1 MTASLK
7 DVSRFLDA
15 HLRIAEIQDDPNA
28 VNGLQLEASQEVSV
42 VACAVDAGEATID
55 EACARGAQLL
65 LVHHG
70 LLWGGNRALVGPHAR
85 KLRRCFERGLSV
97 YAAHLPLDVHPEDGN
112 NARLVRALDLVPEG
126 TFAAHKGT
134 DLGRTAR
141 CDLALPDLESRLR
154 TAVGAAQTFG
164 RGPARVSRIGVVT
177 GQGGSFLAAAARAG
191 LDALVTGEAAHHTA
205 LEAEERGIHLLLGG
219 HYRTEVLGVVALGE
233 RLRERFDL
241 AASFVAHDTGL

>member
-1 MTASLK
+1 MPASLK
-7 DVSRFLDA
+7 ELTGFLDA
-15 HLRIAEIQDDPNA
+15 HLRVAEIQDDANA

-42 VACAVDAGEATID
+42 VACAVDAGEAAID

-70 LLWGGNRALVGPHAR
+70 LLWGGNRPLVGAHAR
-85 KLRRCFERGLSV
+85 KLRRCFASGLSV

-112 NARLVRALDLVPEG
+112 NARLVRTLGLSPDG
-126 TFAAHKGT
+126 TFAAYRGA
-134 DLGRTAR
+134 DLGLTAR
-141 CDLALPDLESRLR
+141 CELTLAELESRLR
-154 TAVGAAQTFG
+154 TAVGAAQAFG
-164 RGPARVSRIGVVT
+164 RGPVRVSRLGVVT

-191 LDALVTGEAAHHTA
+191 LDALVTGEAAHHVA
-205 LEAEERGIHLLLGG
+205 LDAEELGLHLLLGG